1 MRPTL
6 PLNEMTLAEKLETME
21 VLWEDISR
29 DQSAFESPEWHFTVL
44 QERESLIR
52 SGEAQF
58 TDWEQAREELRKEMP

>member
-29 DQSAFESPEWHFTVL
+29 DDGSFKSPEWHATVL
-44 QERESLIR
+44 SEREKMIE
-52 SGEAQF
+52 SGEARF
-58 TDWEQAREELRKEMP
+58 IDWEQAKAELLKENP